1 MFNVGGG
8 ELLVIV
14 LLALIVL
21 GPDKLP
27 GAMRTLG
34 GWIGEMRKIA
44 SGFQAE
50 MHKAVDQATSAATT
64 DETAP
69 GGPAKAGDA
78 TPSTRSSNGNGD
90 GAGGARTNG
99 SSPAPAARG
108 AGEDGGAGG
117 AGGAGAADAPADE
130 PADG

>member
-8 ELLVIV
+8 ELFVIV

-34 GWIGEMRKIA
+34 GWVGEMRKIA

-50 MHKAVDQATSAATT
+50 MHKAVDQATSVAKT
-64 DETAP
+64 DEAAP

-78 TPSTRSSNGNGD
+78 TPSTRSSNGDGD
-90 GAGGARTNG
+90 GSGGARTNG
-99 SSPAPAARG
+99 SSPAPAARD
-108 AGEDGGAGG
+108 DGGEGG
-117 AGGAGAADAPADE
+117 PGAADAPADE

>member
-34 GWIGEMRKIA
+34 GWVGEMRKIA

-50 MHKAVDQATSAATT
+50 MHKAVDQATSAASP
-64 DETAP
+64 DPTAADP
-69 GGPAKAGDA
+69 TATEPTAAGSDPPKAGDA
-78 TPSTRSSNGNGD
+78 TPSRPTSHGNGD
-90 GAGGARTNG
+90 AAGANG
-99 SSPAPAARG
+99 SSATPTAD
-108 AGEDGGAGG
+108 E
-117 AGGAGAADAPADE
+117 AAD
-130 PADG
+130 G

>member
-50 MHKAVDQATSAATT
+50 MHKAVDQATSAASP
-64 DETAP
+64 DPTAADSRP
-69 GGPAKAGDA
+69 PKAGDA
-78 TPSTRSSNGNGD
+78 TPSRPTSNGSGDGNGD
-90 GAGGARTNG
+90 AAGANG
-99 SSPAPAARG
+99 SSATPTV
-108 AGEDGGAGG
+108 
-117 AGGAGAADAPADE
+117 DE